1 MKKISEVGAQPSPA
15 ELRKWREGYRH
26 YLEAKGLTPDQAAD
40 MAAKVA
46 VSAGDTEFH
55 IVPRGAGADLAA
67 HINAHVEVVG
77 VVREKDGELL
87 LQVRSYKLTDGYEHE
102 WYDDDVD

>member
-46 VSAGDTEFH
+46 YRPDQYPTDSATTLPLFQLTAPPAAPAPTPSNCIGKAGRRWRPA
-55 IVPRGAGADLAA
+55 PR
-67 HINAHVEVVG
+67 
-77 VVREKDGELL
+77 
-87 LQVRSYKLTDGYEHE
+87 
-102 WYDDDVD
+102 